1 MTVCTDSPS
10 MLAITSR
17 ASPVI
22 ILQFVI
28 VSLAFCCEQLA
39 LGPFR
44 IVVLEHPQ
52 GIIHLSP
59 DAPQRR
65 VPCLNFAIAYV
76 PVMDE
81 YLLLSP

>member
-28 VSLAFCCEQLA
+28 VSLAFCCDQLA

-52 GIIHLSP
+52 GVIHLSP

-65 VPCLNFAIAYV
+65 VPHLHLAAINV
-76 PVMDE
+76 PVVAQHF
-81 YLLLSP
+81 LLPP